1 MKNNGPN
8 DPQNVASLLSGITN
22 KQGWRQQLDIHS
34 IFLHWEKL
42 VDTSTSTHARPLK
55 IVHNVLWLEISNSA
69 WMQQFQF
76 QKIHLLEILNKSLR
90 LSRLEDIRFTLSN
103 SLKTVE
109 PDKKRVHFVQP
120 SPAAQE
126 SFQKQIAIIG
136 DEKIRDSLMSLW
148 YLSHSCQKS

>member
-1 MKNNGPN
+1 MKKYGHN
-8 DPQNVASLLSGITN
+8 DPRNVASLLSGISN
-22 KQGWRQQLDIHS
+22 KQGWRKQLDIHS
-34 IFLHWEKL
+34 IFLHWDKL
-42 VDTSTSTHARPLK
+42 VDTDTSVHARPLK
-55 IVHNVLWLEISNSA
+55 ILHNVLWLEISNSA

-103 SLKTVE
+103 SHKTVE
-109 PDKKRVHFVQP
+109 PAKQTVHFVQP
-120 SPAAQE
+120 SPAAQDC
-126 SFQKQIAIIG
+126 FQKQISTIE